1 MNPLITIFPRHDKIA
16 VGCAKY
22 LPLVQILNAHRNPS
36 DGTKKRI
43 AAIRAEPDKAKR
55 RALKS
60 ELPCLVWGG
69 QITTRDPAVA
79 GRELS
84 RSGLICLDLDGVA
97 DLPGARA
104 KLQGDPHTVSVWVSP
119 SGDGLK
125 ALIAIAGTWEAHW
138 QSLAHYL
145 DSRYQI
151 KVDAARKDV
160 YGLCY
165 VSHDPDIWIAPDLTL
180 VEPFRQVEVPDLPGL
195 TSDSRSRPA
204 HYTSEGAILSDY
216 ATSQQAEAPLSYIDP
231 DLPYEEWIKIGQAIH
246 CQFGGSGEGL
256 ALWDNWSARGTKY
269 EGGPSIEKHY
279 RSFRSSGVTFKTV
292 LRLAIDGG
300 WKRPRPEPVREY
312 RKQVAPAPAPSSIRG
327 HYFDIIE
334 GRITTAPW
342 PWPCIDRSTQALAPG
357 TITVLVGTPGAT
369 KSWLVLQ
376 SVILWHEKGI
386 PFAALELEQD
396 YKFWIMRILALLS
409 KHGGMARFAWVQENK
424 SEAIEYL
431 ARHEATALKIME
443 SFHIAGG
450 FTVDQALTWLKDQGL
465 AGKRV
470 VTIDPITMLDT
481 SGGKEH
487 EEAKRLMDGA
497 SKIAQKFGMSIV
509 VVTHN
514 TSLAGLRGSP
524 TLDQVAGGKGY
535 TRFADTVFWLS
546 PTPKDEDNKVIIRKS
561 GITFYSEA
569 NRKLLI
575 LKSRAGTGV
584 GETICLNFDEIT
596 TNTQEVGFMSYD
608 DEPNGTDPDL
618 QRRPIDHEQRM
629 REAEG
634 VFDLGAP

>member
-1 MNPLITIFPRHDKIA
+1 MNPLVTIFPRHDRITA
-16 VGCAKY
+16 GNAKF
-22 LPLVQILNAHRNPS
+22 LHMLAILAAQRNPS
-36 DGTKKRI
+36 LETKQRI
-43 AAIRAEPDKAKR
+43 AAIRCEPDKAKR
-55 RALKS
+55 RSLKS
-60 ELPCLVWGG
+60 ELPCIVWGG
-69 QITTRDPAVA
+69 QITTRDALTPN
-79 GRELS
+79 RELS
-84 RSGLICLDLDGVA
+84 RSGLICLDLDGVE
-97 DLPGARA
+97 DIPGTRT
-104 KLQGDPHTVSVWVSP
+104 KLQSDPHAVSVWLSP
-119 SGDGLK
+119 SGDGIK
-125 ALIAIAGTWEAHW
+125 ALMAIAGTWEAHW
-138 QSLAHYL
+138 QSLAGYIESKYDL
-145 DSRYQI
+145 KTDG
-151 KVDAARKDV
+151 ARKDV

-165 VSHDPDIWIAPDLTL
+165 VSHDPDLWLAPDLTL

-195 TSDSRSRPA
+195 SDTSRSRPA
-204 HYTSEGAILSDY
+204 YYTSEGAVLSDY
-216 ATSQQAEAPLSYIDP
+216 STAQQAEGPLSYIDP
-231 DLPYEEWIKIGQAIH
+231 DLSYEEWIKIGQAIH

-269 EGGPSIEKHY
+269 DGGPSIEKHY

-312 RKQVAPAPAPSSIRG
+312 RQNITPAPVLSNIRG

-334 GRITTAPW
+334 GRITSVPW
-342 PWPCIDRSTQALAPG
+342 PWPCVDRSTQALAPG

-376 SVILWHEKGI
+376 SIIMWHEKGI

-396 YKFWIMRILALLS
+396 YKFWVMRILALLS
-409 KHGGMARFAWVQENK
+409 RHGGMARLAWVQESK
-424 SEAIEYL
+424 SEALEYL
-431 ARHEATALKIME
+431 AKNESTALKIME

-450 FTVDQALTWLKDQGL
+450 FTVDQALTWLKDQGT

-514 TSLAGLRGSP
+514 TSLAGLRGNP

-546 PTPKDEDNKVIIRKS
+546 PTPKDSDNKVIIRKN

-596 TNTQEVGFMSYD
+596 TVTSEVGFMSYD
-608 DEPNGTDPDL
+608 DEPNGVDPDL
-618 QRRPIDHEQRM
+618 RRGPIDHDARM
-629 REAEG
+629 KQAESC
-634 VFDLGAP
+634 F